1 MPRDEHSQQ
10 AAVLLAQAEDES
22 DFDLRVLDMLEA
34 LVHAVLH
41 LAEVIDVR
49 ETIARGG

>member
-1 MPRDEHSQQ
+1 MPDQHLQQ
-10 AAVLLAQAEDES
+10 TATLLAAAEEES
-22 DFDLRVLDMLEA
+22 DFELRVLDMLEA

-49 ETIARGG
+49 ETIARER